1 MGAATV
7 TSSHRSMAVAVVA
20 FSAAATTFLLAAATA
35 AAASPVPAIYV
46 LGDSIAD
53 VGNNNHLPTFLRADF
68 PHNGID
74 YPGRKATGRFS
85 NGNNSV
91 DFIGGSLLVLHLVY
105 TGYYSTDSYFLS
117 WVENSVPVV
126 LVENAVLVPVGK
138 DQRSKNPSETKFS
151 RRKRSHLV
159 TADNLGLASPP
170 PYLALSRSNANYANG
185 VNFASGGAG
194 VSKAT
199 NKDVVVQGLCISFD
213 KQIDYYSSVYAS
225 LAQSLGQA
233 QAAAHLSKSLF
244 VITIG
249 SNDIIH
255 YAKSSSAAGN
265 LPPQPFVDALI
276 QTLTAQLQRL
286 YDLGARKLVFLGTAP
301 VGCCPRLRKLSAARD
316 CSAVANDASVR
327 YNAAAASL
335 LGGMAARHPDM
346 HYALFDSSAA
356 LLPFINTPTAYGF
369 AEARVACCGLGDMN
383 AKIGCTPLSS
393 YCANRMTHVFWDLYH
408 PTEATAQKLTS
419 MAFDGSVPLIF
430 PMNIRQLSAL

>member
-126 LVENAVLVPVGK
+126 LVENAVLVPV
-138 DQRSKNPSETKFS
+138 
-151 RRKRSHLV
+151 
-159 TADNLGLASPP
+159 ADNLGLASPP

-199 NKDVVVQGLCISFD
+199 NKVRQSPNIAITFHE
-213 KQIDYYSSVYAS
+213 KIIDQSKKNSS
-225 LAQSLGQA
+225 
-233 QAAAHLSKSLF
+233 K
-244 VITIG
+244 
-249 SNDIIH
+249 
-255 YAKSSSAAGN
+255 
-265 LPPQPFVDALI
+265 
-276 QTLTAQLQRL
+276 
-286 YDLGARKLVFLGTAP
+286 
-301 VGCCPRLRKLSAARD
+301 
-316 CSAVANDASVR
+316 
-327 YNAAAASL
+327 
-335 LGGMAARHPDM
+335 
-346 HYALFDSSAA
+346 
-356 LLPFINTPTAYGF
+356 NT
-369 AEARVACCGLGDMN
+369 E
-383 AKIGCTPLSS
+383 
-393 YCANRMTHVFWDLYH
+393 
-408 PTEATAQKLTS
+408 QK
-419 MAFDGSVPLIF
+419 
-430 PMNIRQLSAL
+430 R

>member
-91 DFIGGSLLVLHLVY
+91 DFI
-105 TGYYSTDSYFLS
+105 
-117 WVENSVPVV
+117 
-126 LVENAVLVPVGK
+126 
-138 DQRSKNPSETKFS
+138 
-151 RRKRSHLV
+151 
-159 TADNLGLASPP
+159 ADNLGLASPP

-199 NKDVVVQGLCISFD
+199 NKGLCISFD
-213 KQIDYYSSVYAS
+213 KQIDYFSSVYAS

-356 LLPFINTPTAYGF
+356 LLPFINTPAAYGF

-419 MAFDGSVPLIF
+419 MAFDGSAPLIF